1 MTGTYRR
8 EDIFASKKYRASP
21 KTHRKAKSKREP
33 ISPAEAARRQR
44 QREQS
49 QRGNWR
55 AAGLPPPIGHNA
67 PPVGIPRVIPWLEWV
82 KLRGFSVSTGERLAR
97 AGKVKVTY
105 LSPRRKGV
113 REDHDREYLD
123 SCTRGGE

>member
-1 MTGTYRR
+1 MALLDTAIAPSKRR
-8 EDIFASKKYRASP
+8 KSKKS
-21 KTHRKAKSKREP
+21 KSL
-33 ISPAEAARRQR
+33 SPAEAERRQR

-49 QRGNWR
+49 HEQNWR
-55 AAGLPPPIGHNA
+55 AAGLPPPTGHNA
-67 PPVGIPRVIPWLEWV
+67 PPAPPVGFPRVIPWLQWCE
-82 KLRGFSVSTGERLAR
+82 LRGFSLSTGERLAR

-123 SCTRGGE
+123 SCTRGGA

>member
-1 MTGTYRR
+1 MPLIDTAFASSKRRKPKSKPKPISQAEAERR
-8 EDIFASKKYRASP
+8 E
-21 KTHRKAKSKREP
+21 
-33 ISPAEAARRQR
+33 R

-49 QRGNWR
+49 LQQNWR
-55 AAGLPPPIGHNA
+55 EPV

-123 SCTRGGE
+123 SCARIGAPDEVA

>member
-1 MTGTYRR
+1 MTLLNPA
-8 EDIFASKKYRASP
+8 IAPPSKRKP
-21 KTHRKAKSKREP
+21 KPKSKPKP
-33 ISPAEAARRQR
+33 ISQAEAERRQR

-49 QRGNWR
+49 QQGNWH
-55 AAGLPPPIGHNA
+55 AAG
-67 PPVGIPRVIPWLEWV
+67 PVGFPRVIPWLQWCD
-82 KLRGFSVSTGERLAR
+82 LRGFSLSTGERLAR

-123 SCTRGGE
+123 SCTRGGA